1 MQFMPKK
8 LGSSAARE
16 KVLLSEAQH
25 HHCRWILNRQGYG
38 VFAICGLHVRQNS
51 SFCKVHHDLVWGN
64 RQLSGEQQRQKNFHA
79 A

>member
-1 MQFMPKK
+1 MPKK
-8 LGSSAARE
+8 IGSKTTRE
-16 KVLLSEAQH
+16 KVLLSEAER

-38 VFAICGLHVRQNS
+38 VFSICGLQVRENS

-64 RQLSGEQQRQKNFHA
+64 RQAGGDQQRPKDIRA

>member
-1 MQFMPKK
+1 MPKK
-8 LGSSAARE
+8 VGSKTTRE

-38 VFAICGLHVRQNS
+38 VFSICGLNVREGS

-64 RQLSGEQQRQKNFHA
+64 RQAGGEQMRAKDFRA

>member
-1 MQFMPKK
+1 MPKDV
-8 LGSSAARE
+8 GHTPTRE
-16 KVLLSEAQH
+16 KVYLSEAQR

-38 VFAICGLHVRQNS
+38 VFSICGLHVRPNS

-64 RQLSGEQQRQKNFHA
+64 RQVNGDQPKAKSVHA

>member
-1 MQFMPKK
+1 MPEKNSSKK
-8 LGSSAARE
+8 GRE
-16 KVLLSEAQH
+16 KVFLSEAQH

-38 VFAICGLHVRQNS
+38 VFSICGLQTRENS

-64 RQLSGEQQRQKNFHA
+64 RSSGADQQQRAKAVHA